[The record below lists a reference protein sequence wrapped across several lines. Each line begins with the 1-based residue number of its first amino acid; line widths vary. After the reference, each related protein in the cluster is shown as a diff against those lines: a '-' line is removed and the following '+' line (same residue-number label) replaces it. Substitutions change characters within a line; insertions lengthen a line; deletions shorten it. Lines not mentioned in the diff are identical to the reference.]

1 MCKNFVKNFYT
12 SYESGTVID
21 QGDTKMPKLK
31 TKRGVAKRFKITK
44 KKKVKYSAGG
54 KSHLASSKK
63 TRRIRNLRKR
73 RTLAGKKENRFIRSM
88 LPYS

>member
-1 MCKNFVKNFYT
+1 M
-12 SYESGTVID
+12 G
-21 QGDTKMPKLK
+21 KLK

-88 LPYS
+88 LPYG